1 MVSNLKP
8 TYSTK
13 IVPHTQRYS
22 IHDSS
27 IELRYKKN
35 TTAATGIAPARHIAI
50 RTGLGVGR
58 DRAAFVNVCAFVEQQ
73 RSLDLLPLY
82 DRTTT
87 NPARAGPAG
96 RTLARPRRPAAMGE
110 RQGCVPCTVLRPSTA
125 QAANKDGE
133 SSAVEQ
139 PPDAADSPTP
149 KPRAGPVKDL
159 LVRWHKEVQGTMT
172 CVPRRTAPTRAAQ
185 SDAPARKHSRLC

>member
-50 RTGLGVGR
+50 RTGIGVG
-58 DRAAFVNVCAFVEQQ
+58 EG
-73 RSLDLLPLY
+73 SS
-82 DRTTT
+82 
-87 NPARAGPAG
+87 
-96 RTLARPRRPAAMGE
+96 GE
-110 RQGCVPCTVLRPSTA
+110 
-125 QAANKDGE
+125 
-133 SSAVEQ
+133 
-139 PPDAADSPTP
+139 
-149 KPRAGPVKDL
+149 
-159 LVRWHKEVQGTMT
+159 
-172 CVPRRTAPTRAAQ
+172 
-185 SDAPARKHSRLC
+185 

>member
-1 MVSNLKP
+1 MCVCVSE
-8 TYSTK
+8 
-13 IVPHTQRYS
+13 
-22 IHDSS
+22 D
-27 IELRYKKN
+27 
-35 TTAATGIAPARHIAI
+35 
-50 RTGLGVGR
+50 
-58 DRAAFVNVCAFVEQQ
+58 
-73 RSLDLLPLY
+73 LDLTFVRFTPPVRPL
-82 DRTTT
+82 RRQIQRVRSW
-87 NPARAGPAG
+87 PG

-125 QAANKDGE
+125 QAANTDGA
-133 SSAVEQ
+133 SSAMEQ

-149 KPRAGPVKDL
+149 RPRAGPVKDL

>member
-1 MVSNLKP
+1 M
-8 TYSTK
+8 
-13 IVPHTQRYS
+13 R
-22 IHDSS
+22 
-27 IELRYKKN
+27 
-35 TTAATGIAPARHIAI
+35 
-50 RTGLGVGR
+50 
-58 DRAAFVNVCAFVEQQ
+58 VCACAHLATK

-82 DRTTT
+82 D
-87 NPARAGPAG
+87 PCDDKSSAYAPAGPDA
-96 RTLARPRRPAAMGE
+96 RARPRRPAAMGE

-125 QAANKDGE
+125 QAANTDGA

-149 KPRAGPVKDL
+149 RPRAGPVKDL